1 TLAVGD
7 MLGRDPRT
15 LLNPGYYDE
24 PTIRADLA
32 AAGFH
37 DVRIDRLVRPA
48 KAESAREAAVT
59 TVHGSLLR
67 TAIEAADPS
76 RLGEATDIVERV
88 MRARFG
94 DGAVE
99 GESHALLVTTTRSR

>member
-1 TLAVGD
+1 

-15 LLNPGYYDE
+15 LLSPGYFDE
-24 PTIRADLA
+24 GTIRGDLA

-37 DVRIDRLVRPA
+37 DVRVERISRLA
-48 KAESAREAAVT
+48 KAASAREAAVT

-67 TAIEAADPS
+67 SAIEAANPS
-76 RLGEATDIVERV
+76 GLGEATDAVERV

-94 DGAVE
+94 DEPVQGETKALVVAAVRP
-99 GESHALLVTTTRSR
+99 SA